1 MSDMG
6 LSDVSTLC
14 PGDTWQRG
22 YGRVGVLE
30 VVEVESYVDD

>member
-14 PGDTWQRG
+14 PGDTWPLG
-22 YGRVGVLE
+22 YGRVGGLD